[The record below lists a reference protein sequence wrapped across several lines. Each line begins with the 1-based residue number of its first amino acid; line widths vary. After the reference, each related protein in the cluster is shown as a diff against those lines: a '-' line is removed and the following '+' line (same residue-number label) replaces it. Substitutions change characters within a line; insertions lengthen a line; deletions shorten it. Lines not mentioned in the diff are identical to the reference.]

1 MRLSCFGGVTKMVE
15 HYTCYTRKK
24 ISKLLA
30 KYTAEQQ
37 EDNSMDDIYLISR
50 TFAELNNPL
59 SPTLADKHALSKM
72 NLTSMEVA
80 CFSLFLN

>member
-1 MRLSCFGGVTKMVE
+1 MFWWCYKNGGTFHFLHKE
-15 HYTCYTRKK
+15 A
-24 ISKLLA
+24 IGKLLA
-30 KYTAEQQ
+30 KYTAKQQ
-37 EDNSMDDIYLISR
+37 EDNSMDGICLISR

-80 CFSLFLN
+80 CFSLFIN

>member
-1 MRLSCFGGVTKMVE
+1 MFWWCYKNGGTFHLLHKE
-15 HYTCYTRKK
+15 E
-24 ISKLLA
+24 IGELLA

-37 EDNSMDDIYLISR
+37 EDNSMDDICLISR

>member
-1 MRLSCFGGVTKMVE
+1 MLHKEEIGE
-15 HYTCYTRKK
+15 
-24 ISKLLA
+24 LLA

-37 EDNSMDDIYLISR
+37 EDNSMDDICLISR
-50 TFAELNNPL
+50 TFAGLNNPL

-80 CFSLFLN
+80 CFNLFIN

>member
-1 MRLSCFGGVTKMVE
+1 MFHKEEIGE
-15 HYTCYTRKK
+15 
-24 ISKLLA
+24 LLA

-37 EDNSMDDIYLISR
+37 EDNSMDDICLISR

-59 SPTLADKHALSKM
+59 SPTLANKHALSKM

-80 CFSLFLN
+80 CFGLFLN